1 MLLQDVMKKRAP
13 KGPFLFLRRNH
24 SSTLPPDINKNTD
37 SLSWRAAGVFIAGVS
52 SLLRND
58 VFGLRALLTV
68 SDGEFYFLSIG
79 EGFEAIALNSAE
91 VYEDIRPILLRYEA
105 IAFCLVKPLHGT
117 RYC

>member
-1 MLLQDVMKKRAP
+1 M
-13 KGPFLFLRRNH
+13 FLRRNH
-24 SSTLPPDINKNTD
+24 SSTLLPDINKNTD

-79 EGFEAIALNSAE
+79 EGFEAIALNSTE

-105 IAFCLVKPLHGT
+105 IASCLVKPLHGT